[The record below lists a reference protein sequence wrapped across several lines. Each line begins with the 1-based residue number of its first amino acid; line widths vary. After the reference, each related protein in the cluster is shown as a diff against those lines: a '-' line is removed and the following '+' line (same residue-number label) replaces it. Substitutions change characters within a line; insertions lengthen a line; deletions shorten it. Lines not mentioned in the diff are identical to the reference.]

1 MKNLESD
8 RLLPVKAGVANL
20 TMREIDP
27 APCKNLTIFIGFSCD
42 DSPSVTV
49 SLI

>member
-1 MKNLESD
+1 MKNLEFG

-20 TMREIDP
+20 KVREIAP
-27 APCKNLTIFIGFSCD
+27 APCKNLTIFIRFKCD